1 MKRIAAVLFLSL
13 AVSLGLGWMLA
24 MPSREINP
32 RGSQT
37 LRADGGPPIPPP
49 PNRIIKGV
57 RLADDGPPVLPPP
70 NAV

>member
-24 MPSREINP
+24 TPTHEINT

-37 LRADGGPPIPPP
+37 LLADGTQPFPPP
-49 PNRIIKGV
+49 PN
-57 RLADDGPPVLPPP
+57 A
-70 NAV
+70 A